1 MLPVAEKMALSEGS
15 VTAPPASCNR
25 GAVGFGAREFGFLCC
40 QHTALCFSLGRREG
54 GAAPSISCSTREG
67 GWGRHTSAVSLL
79 QVVGLTLLAGGVYSA
94 KNGRAAGARFIE
106 AGLFKPS
113 LVSEKSRI
121 TVLEALQHP
130 FQVSRRL
137 LSRPQDVLEGVVLHP
152 SLEVQVRNV
161 AIATRNTKK
170 NHGLYRNVLMYGPPG
185 TGKTLVAKN
194 LALNLGMDYAIM
206 TGGDVAPMGREGVTA
221 MHELFDWANT
231 SRRGLLLFMDDAD
244 AFLSKPA
251 TEEINEDLKAT
262 QNAFLNHMKDRSNK
276 FMLVLTSR
284 HPEQLHWDIHD
295 HIDVMVHFDL
305 PRLEERERLVRMY
318 LDKYV
323 LIPATEGKQ
332 RLKLAQFD
340 YGRKCEEIAE
350 LTEHMSGREIAQ
362 LVQSWQDTA
371 CASEDGVL
379 TEAMLDAHVE
389 DFVQQHQQR
398 NALKREG
405 PGPVDEHP

>member
-1 MLPVAEKMALSEGS
+1 MSKDAVNLVQMQEPMLQPEQQSKLKQLVNEENLRKQEESVQKHHQTFLASIRTAVTVFGERFRAFVTERDT
-15 VTAPPASCNR
+15 VTA
-25 GAVGFGAREFGFLCC
+25 
-40 QHTALCFSLGRREG
+40 T
-54 GAAPSISCSTREG
+54 
-67 GWGRHTSAVSLL
+67 
-79 QVVGLTLLAGGVYSA
+79 VVGLTLLAGGVYSA
-94 KNGRAAGARFIE
+94 KNGTAAAARFIE
-106 AGLFKPS
+106 ARLWKPS
-113 LVSEKSRI
+113 LVRETSRI

-130 FQVSRRL
+130 FQVVSRRL
-137 LSRPQDVLEGVVLHP
+137 LRRPQDVLEGVVLHP

-194 LALNLGMDYAIM
+194 LALNLGMDYAIT
-206 TGGDVAPMGREGVTA
+206 TGRDVAPMGREGVTA
-221 MHELFDWANT
+221 MHKLFDWANT

-295 HIDVMVHFDL
+295 RIDVMVHFDL

-371 CASEDGVL
+371 YASDDGVL
-379 TEAMLDAHVE
+379 TEAMLDARVE
-389 DFVQQHQQR
+389 DFVQQHQQQMR
-398 NALKREG
+398 WLKREG

>member
-1 MLPVAEKMALSEGS
+1 MSKDTVNLVQVQEPTLQPEQQSKLKQLVNEENLRKQEESVQKHHQTFLASIRTAVTVFGERFRAFVTERDA
-15 VTAPPASCNR
+15 VTA
-25 GAVGFGAREFGFLCC
+25 
-40 QHTALCFSLGRREG
+40 T
-54 GAAPSISCSTREG
+54 
-67 GWGRHTSAVSLL
+67 
-79 QVVGLTLLAGGVYSA
+79 VVGLTLLAGGVYSA

-106 AGLFKPS
+106 ARLWKPS

-152 SLEVQVRNV
+152 SLEAQVRNM
-161 AIATRNTKK
+161 AIATRNTQK

-206 TGGDVAPMGREGVTA
+206 TGEDLALRGREGVTA

-231 SRRGLLLFMDDAD
+231 SRRGFLLFMDDAE
-244 AFLSKPA
+244 AFLRKPA
-251 TEEINEDLKAT
+251 TEEMSNYYLRVA
-262 QNAFLNHMKDRSNK
+262 QNAFLNHTRQRSNK
-276 FMLVLTSR
+276 FMLVLASR
-284 HPEQLHWDIHD
+284 DPKQLHPDIHD
-295 HIDVMVHFDL
+295 RIDVMFYFD
-305 PRLEERERLVRMY
+305 PPGPEERERLLRMY

-323 LIPATEGKQ
+323 LMPATEGKQ

-350 LTEHMSGREIAQ
+350 LTKGMSAREIAQ
-362 LVQSWQDTA
+362 LAQSWQDTA
-371 CASEDGVL
+371 YASEDGVL

-389 DFVQQHQQR
+389 DFVEQHQKKMR
-398 NALKREG
+398 WLKREG
-405 PGPVDEHP
+405 LSSWTSTP